1 MASRSLVH
9 QNLSG
14 TARGYLAAMKQFHKM
29 FAGWEFPTSHCVTVA
44 VGKGIDRAHG
54 KTEVRPK
61 VRKPLT
67 WEMLIAGQKV
77 A

>member
-54 KTEVRPK
+54 KSEVCPHSKETSNLGDVDR
-61 VRKPLT
+61 RS
-67 WEMLIAGQKV
+67 GSG
-77 A
+77 